1 MASRSAKGAVANI
14 GKKAPSGM
22 SGQSRLGKT
31 SIFLAI
37 AVFLVGVALIAYPL
51 VSNVMNQS
59 REHGVVESTAD
70 TISGLN
76 EETLVSERERALE
89 YNRQLLDGRA
99 VVTDPFDP
107 DAERPTDE
115 DYNAVLNLAG
125 DGVMGTLNIP
135 AIHLELPIYH
145 TVDSSVLE
153 HGVGHLEGTSLP
165 IGGESSHC
173 VLSGH
178 TGLPRMKIFDNLDQL
193 EVGDYFIISV
203 LGEDH
208 AYQVTSTEVVLPDE
222 TDSLVIQEGKDLC
235 TLVTC
240 TPYGVNTHRLL
251 VHAERCEVPEEWL
264 NKGDTTFPAGYSDP
278 PDKALLPS
286 VLIGLL
292 LAALIIGGYAL
303 WSRWRHAHRGGW
315 SSTPRG
321 RGPQGLAPRAAS
333 RRATPSHAGSPNRA
347 MPANVPSSHGGGT
360 AGVRPVMPITPQHG
374 GHSTQP
380 RHSPVNRQ
388 VQPRRQQPGQQSR
401 AQCPQPG
408 WQSQAKR
415 PRTHLRVVDGGI
427 SSLGRHARRGDTPKD
442 GTRTRGLHFRDQDR

>member
-22 SGQSRLGKT
+22 SGQSRPGKT

-37 AVFLVGVALIAYPL
+37 AIFLAGVALIAYPL

-70 TISGLN
+70 TISGVN
-76 EETLVSERERALE
+76 EETLLAERERALE

-115 DYNAVLNLAG
+115 DYNAVMNLAG

-264 NKGDTTFPAGYSDP
+264 NKGDAAFPAGYSDP
-278 PDKALLPS
+278 PDRALLPS

-303 WSRWRHAHRGGW
+303 WSRWRHAHRGGAP
-315 SSTPRG
+315 STLRG
-321 RGPQGLAPRAAS
+321 RGSQGSAPRAAS
-333 RRATPSHAGSPNRA
+333 GCAAPSHAAPTSRA
-347 MPANVPSSHGGGT
+347 MPANVPSSHGGGA
-360 AGVRPVMPITPQHG
+360 AGVRPVMPVTRQHG
-374 GHSTQP
+374 GRPAQAQRPQASRQA
-380 RHSPVNRQ
+380 Q
-388 VQPRRQQPGQQSR
+388 VQRPQASGQT
-401 AQCPQPG
+401 
-408 WQSQAKR
+408 QAKR
-415 PRTHLRVVDGGI
+415 PQAHLRVVDGGI